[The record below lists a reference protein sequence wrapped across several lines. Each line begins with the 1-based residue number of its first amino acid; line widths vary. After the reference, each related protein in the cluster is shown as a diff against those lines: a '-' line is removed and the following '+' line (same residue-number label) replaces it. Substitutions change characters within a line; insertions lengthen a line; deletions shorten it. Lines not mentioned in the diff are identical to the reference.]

1 MKEPYF
7 KRFFRKETVEPAFNI
22 YHPDI
27 ADQIELA
34 FEAGGKKFYRFAD
47 QYKMPTGRYKYIV
60 AATREVDMRMSIELL
75 KEYMSNLKAC
85 LKGEKGKVDLETA
98 WKTIF
103 NIETRISLA
112 FEPDTVKKLASIVYF
127 TDNEILTT
135 WDKVKDGSEK
145 VKFWD
150 KYNCLDFFLTR
161 PISELLR
168 LSDSSLTSLE
178 TYLSQVYPI
187 LEELNSLPP
196 TQSSEPS

>member
-27 ADQIELA
+27 ADQVELA
-34 FEAGGKKFYRFAD
+34 FEVGGKKFYRFAD

-75 KEYMSNLKAC
+75 LEYITQIKSC

-98 WKTIF
+98 WKTLF

-112 FEPDTVKKLASIVYF
+112 FEPNTVKKLASICYF
-127 TDNEILTT
+127 TDTEILTT

-145 VKFWD
+145 VKLWD
-150 KYNCLDFFLTR
+150 KHNCLDFFLTR

-187 LEELNSLPP
+187 LEELNSVHP

>member
-1 MKEPYF
+1 MKWF
-7 KRFFRKETVEPAFNI
+7 KNFFRKETVEPAFNI

-47 QYKMPTGRYKYIV
+47 QYKMPTGRYKFIV
-60 AATREVDMRMSIELL
+60 AATREVDLRMSIERLSQFMQDL
-75 KEYMSNLKAC
+75 KNC

-103 NIETRISLA
+103 AIETRIALQ
-112 FEPDTVKKLASIVYF
+112 FEPHTVKKLASICYF
-127 TDNEILTT
+127 TDSEILTT

-145 VKFWD
+145 VKLWD
-150 KYNCLDFFLTR
+150 KHNCLDFFLTR

-168 LSDSSLTSLE
+168 LSDYSLTSLE

-187 LEELNSLPP
+187 LEELNSVHP

>member
-1 MKEPYF
+1 MKLF
-7 KRFFRKETVEPAFNI
+7 KNFFRKETVEPAFNI

-75 KEYMSNLKAC
+75 NEYITSIKNC
-85 LKGEKGKVDLETA
+85 LKGEKGKIDLESA
-98 WKTIF
+98 WKSLF
-103 NIETRISLA
+103 AIETRISLA
-112 FEPDTVKKLASIVYF
+112 FEPHTVKKLASVVYF
-127 TDNEILTT
+127 TDSEILTT
-135 WDKVKDGSEK
+135 WDREKDGTEK
-145 VKFWD
+145 VKLWD
-150 KYNCLDFFLTR
+150 KHNCLDFFLTR

-187 LEELNSLPP
+187 LEELNSVQP

>member
-1 MKEPYF
+1 MNF
-7 KRFFRKETVEPAFNI
+7 KNFFRKETIEPAFNI

-34 FEAGGKKFYRFAD
+34 FEVGGKKFYRFAD

-75 KEYMSNLKAC
+75 KEYMNNLKTC

-98 WKTIF
+98 WKTLF

-112 FEPDTVKKLASIVYF
+112 FEPDTVKKLASVCYF
-127 TDNEILTT
+127 TDSEILTT

-150 KYNCLDFFLTR
+150 KHNCLDFFLTR

-187 LEELNSLPP
+187 LEELNSAPP

>member
-1 MKEPYF
+1 MNWLK
-7 KRFFRKETVEPAFNI
+7 KLFRKETVEPAFNI

-27 ADQIELA
+27 SDQVELA
-34 FEAGGKKFYRFAD
+34 FEVGGKKFYRFAD

-75 KEYMSNLKAC
+75 REYITQIKNC

-98 WKTIF
+98 WKTLF

-112 FEPDTVKKLASIVYF
+112 FEPNTVKKLASICYF
-127 TDNEILTT
+127 TDSEILTS

-187 LEELNSLPP
+187 LEELSPAP
-196 TQSSEPS
+196 QTSSSEQS

>member
-1 MKEPYF
+1 MNWLKKIY
-7 KRFFRKETVEPAFNI
+7 RKETVQPAFNI

-34 FEAGGKKFYRFAD
+34 FEVGGKKFYRFAD
-47 QYKMPTGRYKYIV
+47 QYKMPTGRYRNIV
-60 AATREVDMRMSIELL
+60 AATREVDMRMSIEVLSAYIQTI
-75 KEYMSNLKAC
+75 KTC
-85 LKGEKGKVDLETA
+85 LKGDKGKIDLENA
-98 WKTIF
+98 WKALF
-103 NIETRISLA
+103 AMETRISLA
-112 FEPDTVKKLASIVYF
+112 FEPETVKKLASICYF
-127 TDNEILTT
+127 TDSEKLDT

-187 LEELNSLPP
+187 LEELSSVPL

>member
-1 MKEPYF
+1 MNF
-7 KRFFRKETVEPAFNI
+7 KNFFRKETIEPAFNI

-47 QYKMPTGRYKYIV
+47 QYKMPTGRYKFIV

-75 KEYMSNLKAC
+75 HEYINNLKTC

-112 FEPDTVKKLASIVYF
+112 FEPNTVKKLASVVYF
-127 TDNEILTT
+127 TDTEILTT

-150 KYNCLDFFLTR
+150 RYNCLDFFLTR

-178 TYLSQVYPI
+178 TYLNQVYPI
-187 LEELNSLPP
+187 LEELNSVQP
-196 TQSSEPS
+196 TQLSDQS

>member
-1 MKEPYF
+1 MNF
-7 KRFFRKETVEPAFNI
+7 KNFFRKETVEPAFNI

-34 FEAGGKKFYRFAD
+34 FEVGGKKFYRFAD

-75 KEYMSNLKAC
+75 LEYISQIKTC

-98 WKTIF
+98 WKTLF

-112 FEPDTVKKLASIVYF
+112 FEPNTVKKLASICYF
-127 TDNEILTT
+127 TDSEILTT
-135 WDKVKDGSEK
+135 WDKDKDGAEK
-145 VKFWD
+145 IKLWD

-187 LEELNSLPP
+187 LEELNSVPP